1 MAGVLRRNSPCP
13 THWRSILRASRSS
26 YPRAGHGEAGFIA
39 DMPLDSR
46 SCCEPILR
54 RRTAEKTRLS
64 GRQKEKPDREHQVD
78 SHEHHALH
86 PMALAVGSEAT
97 HDSDR
102 EHDRSNL
109 KVREMEVHGLSNHVA
124 EEDEDRR
131 DK

>member
-26 YPRAGHGEAGFIA
+26 Y
-39 DMPLDSR
+39 
-46 SCCEPILR
+46 CCEPILR
-54 RRTAEKTRLS
+54 RRTAEKPRLS